1 MDTQT
6 IGIIL
11 AALVS
16 VIVGAVLGGGTVAI
30 VYGRAI
36 KSVLESPVIM
46 TSLEKLAE
54 SWPAPTRE
62 AVAST
67 GKFLEEVAGVT
78 TTTTTTAPVVAGA
91 NG

>member
-16 VIVGAVLGGGTVAI
+16 VVVGAIVGGGTVMV
-30 VYGRAI
+30 VYGRAMHNI
-36 KSVLESPVIM
+36 LNSPVLM
-46 TSLEKLAE
+46 TSIEQLAK
-54 SWPAPTRE
+54 SWPAPTRD

-78 TTTTTTAPVVAGA
+78 TTTTTTATPTAVG
-91 NG
+91 